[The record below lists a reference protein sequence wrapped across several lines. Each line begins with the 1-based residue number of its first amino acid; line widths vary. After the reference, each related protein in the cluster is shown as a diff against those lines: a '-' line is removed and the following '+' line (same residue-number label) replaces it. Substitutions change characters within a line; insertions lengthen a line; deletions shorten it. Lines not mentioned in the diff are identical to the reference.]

1 MNRHRTSSDT
11 ATSTQ
16 HSFAHGATKC
26 CSTPAASATRWTCR
40 WRAMRYWKVNWATH
54 VGQYPPRSC
63 AFPMTSN
70 GQSPMPWRWIC
81 PSLRRTPKNCGQP
94 STGVGKPSARKAGAR
109 PGFDSRFSFSVQRP
123 IIRARR
129 CIGSLAS
136 SRYRCP
142 VYSRSVLAS
151 SATDSTRSG
160 PAGWPARHRR
170 SLSMPQLVSN
180 MVDAYIFRRVNARL
194 QFLLL
199 LRRPDLPL
207 GNTWQ
212 SIHAKILLGETAI
225 DAARRAM
232 EKETGMTALEAY
244 SADYINQFYD
254 HHTDS
259 IILAPVFA
267 FAVPQRPSI
276 ILGEE
281 LCDSAW
287 CERDEATARLL
298 WPGQRWAVRHIDAIL
313 GLASEDAE
321 FFRIDG

>member
-1 MNRHRTSSDT
+1 
-11 ATSTQ
+11 
-16 HSFAHGATKC
+16 
-26 CSTPAASATRWTCR
+26 
-40 WRAMRYWKVNWATH
+40 
-54 VGQYPPRSC
+54 
-63 AFPMTSN
+63 
-70 GQSPMPWRWIC
+70 
-81 PSLRRTPKNCGQP
+81 
-94 STGVGKPSARKAGAR
+94 
-109 PGFDSRFSFSVQRP
+109 
-123 IIRARR
+123 
-129 CIGSLAS
+129 
-136 SRYRCP
+136 
-142 VYSRSVLAS
+142 
-151 SATDSTRSG
+151 
-160 PAGWPARHRR
+160 
-170 SLSMPQLVSN
+170 MPQLVSN

-212 SIHAKILLGETAI
+212 SIHAKILPGETAVE
-225 DAARRAM
+225 AAKRAM
-232 EKETGMTALEAY
+232 EKETGMTALETY

-276 ILGEE
+276 TLGEE

-321 FFRIDG
+321 FFRIG

>member
-1 MNRHRTSSDT
+1 
-11 ATSTQ
+11 
-16 HSFAHGATKC
+16 
-26 CSTPAASATRWTCR
+26 
-40 WRAMRYWKVNWATH
+40 
-54 VGQYPPRSC
+54 
-63 AFPMTSN
+63 
-70 GQSPMPWRWIC
+70 
-81 PSLRRTPKNCGQP
+81 
-94 STGVGKPSARKAGAR
+94 
-109 PGFDSRFSFSVQRP
+109 
-123 IIRARR
+123 
-129 CIGSLAS
+129 
-136 SRYRCP
+136 
-142 VYSRSVLAS
+142 
-151 SATDSTRSG
+151 
-160 PAGWPARHRR
+160 
-170 SLSMPQLVSN
+170 MPQLVSN

-212 SIHAKILLGETAI
+212 SIHTKILPGETAV
-225 DAARRAM
+225 DAAKRAM

-276 ILGEE
+276 TLGEE

-321 FFRIDG
+321 FFRIA